1 MRNKATEIVE
11 VTCYGRTKTYTR
23 NQALQKFLEAMMCCE
38 GAERERY
45 TRIFCALSAGF
56 TKVTDEEELA

>member
-1 MRNKATEIVE
+1 MENKSTEIVE

-23 NQALQKFLEAMMCCE
+23 NQAIQKFLEAMMCCE

-56 TKVTDEEELA
+56 TKVTDEEEW